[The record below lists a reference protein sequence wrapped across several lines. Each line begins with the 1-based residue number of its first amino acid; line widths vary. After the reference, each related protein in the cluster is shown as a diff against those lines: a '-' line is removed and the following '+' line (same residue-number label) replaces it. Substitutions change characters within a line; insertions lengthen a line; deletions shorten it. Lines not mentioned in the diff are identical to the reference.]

1 MEVGLEQRL
10 VLHLDAT
17 SQGSFRM
24 DGNAISQWH
33 DTRATRRAGRFVAG
47 AARLEH
53 DAYGTPLVAP
63 QGEGLKGGA
72 DDLNEL
78 LHLAAII
85 LINLASR
92 W

>member
-1 MEVGLEQRL
+1 MEVDLEQHL

-17 SQGSFRM
+17 SQGSFAM
-24 DGNAISQWH
+24 LGNVIWQWH
-33 DTRATRRAGRFVAG
+33 DTRATHHAGRFVTG

-53 DAYGTPLVAP
+53 DAYGDPLVAP

-78 LHLAAII
+78 LHFG
-85 LINLASR
+85 R
-92 W
+92 DHFD